1 MIDRAQLE
9 VDFAS
14 IVAEDPLSVT
24 INGKAYTALE
34 TAGLT
39 RGGKPGENGY
49 RPELKRTVSVYTT
62 DTFAEGD
69 IVVIGTARYAVKD
82 IPGTKMAFHQKLNLA
97 GEFE

>member
-1 MIDRAQLE
+1 MIDKAQIE
-9 VDFAS
+9 ADFAS
-14 IVAEDPLSVT
+14 IVAEDPLT
-24 INGKAYTALE
+24 IIINEKAYTGFE

-49 RPELKRTVSVYTT
+49 QPSQKRTVSVYTT
-62 DTFAEGD
+62 DKFKEGD
-69 IVVIGTARYAVKD
+69 IVVIGTARYAIKD